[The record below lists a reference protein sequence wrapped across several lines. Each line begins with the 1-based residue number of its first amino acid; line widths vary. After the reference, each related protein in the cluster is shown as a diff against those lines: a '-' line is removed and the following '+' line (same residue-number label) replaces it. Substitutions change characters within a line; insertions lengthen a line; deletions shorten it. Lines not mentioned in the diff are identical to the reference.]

1 MKKRLL
7 ILGIGLAICACSSNK
22 KTVTTT
28 TFDPDNN
35 PYYVKKEKKEQNE
48 VTDPKIQGKINKIIE
63 KHLRVSISSIAISP
77 ITKTPSGYTWK
88 FMNVRNGSSFTGS
101 SDLNFGSVEIRKK
114 KKEKYTRI
122 SDF

>member
-1 MKKRLL
+1 MKKQLL
-7 ILGIGLAICACSSNK
+7 ILAIGLAFCACSSNK
-22 KTVTTT
+22 KTVTT

-35 PYYVKKEKKEQNE
+35 PYYVKKDKKEQNE
-48 VTDPKIQGKINKIIE
+48 VNDPKIQGKINNIIE
-63 KHLRVSISSIAISP
+63 RHLRVSISSIAISP

-88 FMNVRNGSSFTGS
+88 FMNVKNGSSFTGS

-114 KKEKYTRI
+114 KKEQNTRI